1 MLVLTRKKNDS
12 IVIDGRIL
20 VEILQVRGNGIRL
33 GITAPPDVSIMRGEL
48 KPYGIAE
55 TGERPTNHPQEQQ
68 RLPFEDHTGADD
80 SDLGTLRSRTDFH
93 LGKSLPSLPDHPR
106 FAPSSNRWKIR

>member
-48 KPYGIAE
+48 KPYGIAGTE
-55 TGERPTNHPQEQQ
+55 EYPTHPPQEQQ
-68 RLPFEDHTGADD
+68 RLSFDD
-80 SDLGTLRSRTDFH
+80 CTETEASDSGTLHSRTDFR
-93 LGKSLPSLPDHPR
+93 LGKSVPPLPDHPR
-106 FAPSSNRWKIR
+106 FTPSSNRWKIR

>member
-48 KPYGIAE
+48 KPYGIAGTE
-55 TGERPTNHPQEQQ
+55 EYPTHPPQEQQ
-68 RLPFEDHTGADD
+68 RLSFDD
-80 SDLGTLRSRTDFH
+80 RTEAEASDLGPLHSRTDFP
-93 LGKSLPSLPDHPR
+93 LGKSVPPLPAHPR